1 MKKKL
6 IALAVLLLL
15 GGCVWIFRSDI
26 QNWFSPRKSELIL
39 YGNVDNRQLSLSF
52 LISERLDKLLP
63 EEGSIVRKGE
73 FLGEL
78 ETVRIE
84 NDIVASRADIAS
96 RKDALAASEALYEKA
111 KNGSRAEDIAIAHA
125 GNAAIEAKI
134 KAAEADYKRQTT
146 LRTSHAVSAQIQEAA
161 ESEYLFLKAGLQAVQ
176 NYLNKLLAGERKEDI
191 AVSAANYEQAK
202 AELARAEAE
211 LIIREQRLKDA
222 KLYAPCDGIVRNRLL
237 EPGEL
242 TGPQNAVLT
251 LAVIS
256 PKWIR
261 VYLPETELTKIKSG
275 DKATIH
281 FDGAKNAFDGWVGFI
296 SPTAEFTPKN
306 IETPEL
312 RTNLVYEV
320 RVFVND
326 PENLL
331 KLGAPATVTFPGT
344 MVK

>member
-6 IALAVLLLL
+6 FALAVLLLF

-26 QNWFSPRKSELIL
+26 RNWFSPRKPELIL

-52 LISERLDKLLP
+52 LISERLAQLLP

-96 RKDALAASEALYEKA
+96 RKAALAAANSFYEKA
-111 KNGSRAEDIAIAHA
+111 KNGSRAEDIAIARA

-146 LRTSHAVSAQIQEAA
+146 LRTSQAVSAQIQEAA

-176 NYLNKLLAGERKEDI
+176 SYLDKLLAGERKEDI

-211 LIIREQRLKDA
+211 FVIREQRLKDA

-275 DKATIH
+275 DKAAIH

-331 KLGAPATVTFPGT
+331 KLGAPATVTFPGM